1 MRNRILKRPMFR
13 LGGSAENEGIMDGMR
28 KRYESGSGV
37 QIPGMKEGS
46 TEITMDYRDKPEQE
60 STNKKPSFRDIL
72 VKSPNLSPF
81 LTEFGLNLLSQP
93 PTGNIFQTASLAAKG
108 PFQRLQAKRA
118 KADERDFEKE
128 LLERKLEVQK
138 EIAGGDK
145 QDREY
150 QAAYKLGLDEYKNPS
165 VAANYA
171 SFYTEG
177 GEKAAIAK
185 LGTQFGGVI
194 DQDLRIQGTDQK
206 LGKNLEKQNGLNKTF
221 YDIYTGNYKKLIK
234 RQDGK
239 YAFIDTT
246 LASVGPNVDI
256 EGETLPPPTETDKRN
271 EYRDKINPELK
282 KIREKKTKEIQEKF
296 GVEDDVDI

>member
-28 KRYESGSGV
+28 KRYEQG
-37 QIPGMKEGS
+37 
-46 TEITMDYRDKPEQE
+46 TKPEDIDATYTAAGADFQP
-60 STNKKPSFRDIL
+60 TNETTRTTEKPSFRDIL

-81 LTEFGLNLLSQP
+81 LTEFGLNLLSQT
-93 PTGNIFQTASLAAKG
+93 PTGNIFQTAATAAKG

-138 EIAGGDK
+138 EIAGGAK
-145 QDREY
+145 TDREY

-177 GEKAAIAK
+177 GEQAAKAK
-185 LGTQFGGVI
+185 LGNQFGGVI

-206 LGKNLEKQNGLNKTF
+206 LGK
-221 YDIYTGNYKKLIK
+221 I
-234 RQDGK
+234 
-239 YAFIDTT
+239 
-246 LASVGPNVDI
+246 
-256 EGETLPPPTETDKRN
+256 
-271 EYRDKINPELK
+271 
-282 KIREKKTKEIQEKF
+282 
-296 GVEDDVDI
+296 